1 MLVRYYV
8 GPQIIVADYIAL
20 CAGLHVTPSIPT
32 IPGIENVLTSRN
44 NATAEVVPKIF
55 HSHTYKSR
63 SQLTG
68 RRVLILGTG
77 ETGMDL
83 AYESVKAGAREV
95 VLCSRSGYVITQ
107 LSLASIYLSFLL

>member
-1 MLVRYYV
+1 MFFCCYI
-8 GPQIIVADYIAL
+8 GPQVIIADYIAL

-32 IPGIENVLTSRN
+32 ISGIENVLTARN
-44 NATAEVVPKIF
+44 NANTEIVPEIF
-55 HSHTYKSR
+55 HSHAYKSR

-68 RRVLILGTG
+68 KRVLILGTG

-95 VLCSRSGYVITQ
+95 VLCSRSGYVI
-107 LSLASIYLSFLL
+107 S